1 MNTKTLCA
9 ALLLFSLQCTLD
21 VSHHFEQKQI
31 LGEWI
36 LKENQINYPSLEF
49 NADSSA
55 VFTSR
60 ADTLYRFRFV
70 VKGDS
75 LILTDINNNISV
87 NRIKTLNETE
97 LTFCQLLEHDK
108 EQAYRRIDRCV
119 NKMELS
125 Q

>member
-1 MNTKTLCA
+1 MDMKLLCTA
-9 ALLLFSLQCTLD
+9 FLLFFVQCGRD
-21 VSHHFEQKQI
+21 VSNHFEQKQI
-31 LGEWI
+31 IGEWV
-36 LKENQINYPSLEF
+36 LNEDQINYPSLKF

-60 ADTLYRFRFV
+60 ADTLYRFKFM

-75 LILTDINNNISV
+75 LILRDINNHISV

-108 EQAYRRIDRCV
+108 EQAYKK
-119 NKMELS
+119 N
-125 Q
+125 